1 MSTTGTYDPW
11 AAAAEAKAPPSFTY
25 GQIAIDTWPCVLVKG
40 AGKVPFNELEHSE
53 DARRTV
59 LEISVMP
66 LAASHSRFTPERS
79 VIAESPEW
87 YRTIWPSLKVLGLNN
102 PKDAVDK
109 WCKMEQVSTGRKYRN
124 AAGEE
129 REATTFKFLALY
141 DSEAACEAAYYAESG
156 NHADGADIPDIENEP
171 LPLDPT
177 PAATAVDPGQAT
189 ARAFVEALAKQHHGD
204 LAAIGVAVA
213 GIPSI
218 SKYYPPNSDA
228 LNAAVSEI
236 MRAA

>member
-1 MSTTGTYDPW
+1 MSTGTYDPW

-25 GQIAIDTWPCVLVKG
+25 GQIAIDTWPCVLEKG
-40 AGKVPFNELEHSE
+40 KGKVPFNELEHSE

-66 LAASHSRFTPERS
+66 LAAMHSRFTPERS

-87 YRTIWPSLKVLGLNN
+87 YRTIWPSLKVLGLSN
-102 PKDAVDK
+102 PKDAVGK

-124 AAGEE
+124 TAGEE

-156 NHADGADIPDIENEP
+156 SHADGADIPDIENEP

-204 LAAIGVAVA
+204 LNAISTAVA

-218 SKYYPPNSDA
+218 AKYYPPNSED
-228 LNAAVSEI
+228 LTVAVKEI

>member
-1 MSTTGTYDPW
+1 MSTGTYDPW

-25 GQIAIDTWPCVLVKG
+25 GQIAIDTWPCVLEKG
-40 AGKVPFNELEHSE
+40 KGKVVFDAAQHSE

-59 LEISVMP
+59 LEISVNP
-66 LAASHSRFTPERS
+66 LAAMRSRFTPERS

-87 YRTIWPSLKVLGLNN
+87 YRVIWPSLKVLGLTN
-102 PKDAVDK
+102 PKDAVGK
-109 WCKMEQVSTGRKYRN
+109 WCKMEQVPTGRKYRN

-141 DSEAACEAAYYAESG
+141 DSEAACEAAYLAESG
-156 NHADGADIPDIENEP
+156 RGDDSDDAGDTATV
-171 LPLDPT
+171 PLDP
-177 PAATAVDPGQAT
+177 PATTSSAADPGRDT
-189 ARAFVEALAKQHHGD
+189 ARAFVAALTKQHHGD
-204 LAAIGVAVA
+204 LAAISTAIA

-218 SKYYPPNSDA
+218 AKYYPPDSED
-228 LNAAVSEI
+228 LTNAVLEI